1 MIAADDLAARIRTLL
16 ASVPRLE
23 ERRMFGGLAFIVNG
37 NMCCG
42 VVRNRLVLR
51 LGEEGA
57 GRALAR
63 PHAAPM
69 DFTGR
74 PLGSMVFVDAGGCTE
89 DADLRAWIDQALAF
103 VQTLPA
109 KR

>member
-1 MIAADDLAARIRTLL
+1 M
-16 ASVPRLE
+16 
-23 ERRMFGGLAFIVNG
+23 NG

-63 PHAAPM
+63 PHTAPM

-74 PLGSMVFVDAGGCTE
+74 PLGSMVFVDAGGWTE